1 MKTVIRYIAGSYL
14 PITETW
20 IYGQTKSFKRY
31 GPVVYALKTENLDIY
46 PTEKIRC
53 LELKY
58 GLGDLTTFLNKGWNK
73 LFNFY
78 PGFFCSF

>member
-46 PTEKIRC
+46 PNN
-53 LELKY
+53 LK
-58 GLGDLTTFLNKGWNK
+58 GLQKYFRERKEPRFFGD
-73 LFNFY
+73 
-78 PGFFCSF
+78 S

>member
-46 PTEKIRC
+46 PNN
-53 LELKY
+53 LK
-58 GLGDLTTFLNKGWNK
+58 GLQKYFRERKERRFFGD
-73 LFNFY
+73 
-78 PGFFCSF
+78 S